1 MPRCEVDSVL
11 LEQMHR
17 FMRENRLTVSGAAA
31 KLGVDRTT
39 LWRFCDSGKA
49 RDDTKAR
56 YRESLA
62 KRNMIVGE
70 CVSDG
75 AVDAD
80 ALAVQARPGFQGLLA
95 DRELRQIRRACEG
108 VLALLDAY
116 EAQQMGGKI

>member
-70 CVSDG
+70 CVSDS